1 MPVAAKTA
9 PAAPPAPT
17 APFAP
22 AASTTPAASD
32 IDRRAGGAVGASGS
46 IVGFNGRRRTPPPV
60 NEPIRSYA
68 PGTPERAELKARL
81 ESMSAE
87 QVDIPVV
94 VDGREIRTGDTA
106 HVVMPHAHQHVLA
119 TWHAATTEHV
129 AQAID
134 AAERARADWGNWPFE
149 ERAGVFLRAAELLST
164 RYRAT
169 INAATMLGQSK
180 TAYQSEIDAAC
191 ELADFWRF
199 NVHFA
204 ENLYADQPISDRG
217 MWNQTD
223 YRPLEGF
230 IYAVTPF
237 NFTAIGGNL
246 PTAPALM
253 GNTVLWKPSMTAML
267 SAHYVMQI
275 LTEAGLPPGVINF
288 LPGDPVAI
296 SNTALSH
303 RNFAGLHFTGS
314 TTVFNMMW
322 KQIGA
327 NTNMYR
333 TYPRIVGETGGKD
346 FIVAHPSADVEAL
359 AVAIVRGGFEYQG
372 QKCSAASRI
381 YVPQSIWGEV
391 RDRVIAMMQEIKVGD
406 VRDFRNFMG
415 AVIDKRAF
423 DKISGYLEDAKQNAK
438 VLAGGTV
445 RGDVGYFIDP
455 TLVES
460 KDPSYRLM
468 CEEIFGPVVTAYAY
482 PDAKFSE
489 ILDTVNRTS
498 PYALTGSIFARD
510 RSAVHEA
517 MLKLRDAAG
526 NFYINDKPTGAVVGQ
541 QPFGGA
547 RASGTNDKA
556 GSMLN
561 LARWVSARSVKETF
575 AAARDFT
582 YPFMGAE

>member
-1 MPVAAKTA
+1 MSVATKPT
-9 PAAPPAPT
+9 PAAPSA
-17 APFAP
+17 
-22 AASTTPAASD
+22 
-32 IDRRAGGAVGASGS
+32 GAVDSSSSPDLAREVPRAEGAHGS
-46 IVGFNGRRRTPPPV
+46 TVGFNGHRRTPPPL
-60 NEPIRSYA
+60 NEPVRSYA

-81 ESMSAE
+81 ASMATE
-87 QVDIPVV
+87 RVDIPIVI
-94 VDGREIRTGDTA
+94 DGREIRTGETTQ
-106 HVVMPHAHQHVLA
+106 VTMPHAHQHVLGE
-119 TWHAATTEHV
+119 WHAASASHV

-169 INAATMLGQSK
+169 LNAATMLGQSK
-180 TAYQSEIDAAC
+180 TAFQAEVDAAC

-204 ENLYADQPISDRG
+204 ETLYSDQPISDRG
-217 MWNQTD
+217 IWNQTD

-253 GNTVLWKPSMTAML
+253 GNTVLWKPSATAML

-296 SNTALSH
+296 SNAALSH
-303 RNFAGLHFTGS
+303 RHFAGLHFTGS
-314 TTVFNMMW
+314 TTVFNLMW

-327 NTNMYR
+327 NTSSYR

-346 FIVAHPSADVEAL
+346 FIVAHSSADAEAL

-372 QKCSAASRI
+372 QKCSAASRVYI
-381 YVPQSIWGEV
+381 PQSLWAEV
-391 RDRVIAMMQEIKVGD
+391 RDRVVAMMKEITVGD

-423 DKISGYLEDAKQNAK
+423 DKISGYLDDAKQHAK
-438 VLAGGTV
+438 VIAGGTA
-445 RGDVGYFIDP
+445 RGELGYFIDP
-455 TLVES
+455 TLVEA
-460 KDPSYRLM
+460 KDAGYRLM
-468 CEEIFGPVVTAYAY
+468 CEEIFGPVVTTFVY
-482 PDAKFSE
+482 PDAKFVE

-510 RSAVHEA
+510 RSAVHKA
-517 MLKLRDAAG
+517 MLMLRDAAG

-561 LARWVSARSVKETF
+561 LARWMSARSVKETF
-575 AAARDFT
+575 APPHDFR

>member
-1 MPVAAKTA
+1 MPVATKSPATPDA
-9 PAAPPAPT
+9 PAAPVIT
-17 APFAP
+17 VTFP
-22 AASTTPAASD
+22 AAEKPEGRTPG
-32 IDRRAGGAVGASGS
+32 AGGARGS
-46 IVGFNGRRRTPPPV
+46 IVGFNGARRTPPPV
-60 NEPIRSYA
+60 NEPVRGYA

-81 ESMSAE
+81 ASMSAE
-87 QVDIPVV
+87 QADIPIV

-106 HVVMPHAHQHVLA
+106 QIVMPHAHQHVLG

-129 AQAID
+129 AQAIK
-134 AAERARADWGNWPFE
+134 ASERARADWGNWPFE

-164 RYRAT
+164 RWRAT
-169 INAATMLGQSK
+169 LNAATMLGQSK
-180 TAYQSEIDAAC
+180 TAFQAEVDAAC

-217 MWNQTD
+217 IWNQTD

-296 SNTALSH
+296 SNAALSH
-303 RNFAGLHFTGS
+303 RDFAGLHFTGS
-314 TTVFNMMW
+314 TTVFNLMW

-327 NTNMYR
+327 NTNSYR

-346 FIVAHPSADVEAL
+346 FIVAHASADAEAL

-381 YVPQSIWGEV
+381 YVPQSLWGEV
-391 RDRVIAMMQEIKVGD
+391 RDRVIAMMKEIKVGD
-406 VRDFRNFMG
+406 VRDFKNFMG

-423 DKISGYLEDAKQNAK
+423 DKISGYLDDAKRNAK
-438 VLAGGTV
+438 VLAGGTS
-445 RGDVGYFIDP
+445 RGDTGWFIDP
-455 TLVES
+455 TLVEAT
-460 KDPSYRLM
+460 DPSYRLM

-482 PDAKFSE
+482 PDGKFSE

-510 RSAVHEA
+510 RGAVHEA
-517 MLKLRDAAG
+517 MLRLRDAAG

-575 AAARDFT
+575 APPHDFK

>member
-1 MPVAAKTA
+1 MPVVTKSPTIA
-9 PAAPPAPT
+9 PAKSAP

-22 AASTTPAASD
+22 EAPRSAEATHGT
-32 IDRRAGGAVGASGS
+32 IL
-46 IVGFNGRRRTPPPV
+46 GFNGNRRTPPPV
-60 NEPIRSYA
+60 NEPVKSYA
-68 PGTPERAELKARL
+68 PGTPDRAELKARL
-81 ESMSAE
+81 ASMANE
-87 QVDIPVV
+87 HIDIPIVI
-94 VDGREIRTGDTA
+94 DGREIRTGVTA
-106 HVVMPHAHQHVLA
+106 QVTMPHAHQHVLA
-119 TWHAATTEHV
+119 DWHGGDASHV
-129 AQAID
+129 ALAID
-134 AAERARADWGNWPFE
+134 AARRARADWGNWPFA

-164 RYRAT
+164 TWRAT
-169 INAATMLGQSK
+169 LNAATMLGQSK
-180 TAYQSEIDAAC
+180 TAFQAEVDAAC

-204 ENLYADQPISDRG
+204 ESLYADQPISDKG
-217 MWNQTD
+217 IWNQTD

-253 GNTVLWKPSMTAML
+253 GNTVIWKPAPAAML
-267 SAHYVMQI
+267 SAYYVMQL

-288 LPGDPVAI
+288 LPGDAIAI
-296 SNTALSH
+296 SNAALSH
-303 RNFAGLHFTGS
+303 REFAGLHFTGS
-314 TTVFNMMW
+314 TTVFNLMW

-327 NTNMYR
+327 NAANYR
-333 TYPRIVGETGGKD
+333 AYPRIVGETGGKD
-346 FIVAHPSADVEAL
+346 FIVAHPSADTEAL
-359 AVAIVRGGFEYQG
+359 AVAIIRGGFEYQG

-381 YVPQSIWGEV
+381 YVPQSLWSEV
-391 RDRVIAMMQEIKVGD
+391 RDRVIAMMKEIKVGD

-423 DKISGYLEDAKQNAK
+423 DKISGYLDDAKKNAK
-438 VLAGGTV
+438 VLAGGTA
-445 RGDVGYFIDP
+445 RGETGWFVDP
-455 TLVES
+455 TLVET
-460 KDPSYRLM
+460 KDPGYRLL

-482 PDAKFSE
+482 PDAKFGE
-489 ILDTVNRTS
+489 ILETVNRTS

-510 RSAVHEA
+510 RAAVQTA
-517 MLKLRDAAG
+517 MLALRDAAG
-526 NFYINDKPTGAVVGQ
+526 NFYINDKPTSAVVGQ

-561 LARWVSARSVKETF
+561 LARWVSARSVKETL
-575 AAARDFT
+575 APPHDYR

>member
-1 MPVAAKTA
+1 MPVATKTSK
-9 PAAPPAPT
+9 AAPKQASAPVKNSNDNG
-17 APFAP
+17 AG
-22 AASTTPAASD
+22 ST
-32 IDRRAGGAVGASGS
+32 RATGS
-46 IVGFNGRRRTPPPV
+46 IVAFNGIRRTPPPV

-81 ESMSAE
+81 ASMATE
-87 QVDIPVV
+87 HVDIPII
-94 VDGREIRTGDTA
+94 VDGKEIRTGETA
-106 HVVMPHAHQHVLA
+106 NVIMPHAHQHVLG
-119 TWHAATTEHV
+119 TWHGATVQHV

-180 TAYQSEIDAAC
+180 TAFQSEVDAAC

-204 ENLYADQPISDRG
+204 ETLLSDQPVNDKG
-217 MWNQTD
+217 VWNQSD

-253 GNTVLWKPSMTAML
+253 GNTVLWKPSATAML

-275 LTEAGLPPGVINF
+275 LIEAGLPPGVINF

-296 SNTALSH
+296 SNAALSH
-303 RNFAGLHFTGS
+303 RDFAGLHFTGS

-327 NTNMYR
+327 NTSSYR

-346 FIVAHPSADVEAL
+346 FIVAHHTADVEAL
-359 AVAIVRGGFEYQG
+359 AVAIIRGGYEYQG
-372 QKCSAASRI
+372 QKCSAASRVYI
-381 YVPQSIWGEV
+381 PKSLWGEV
-391 RDRVIAMMQEIKVGD
+391 RDRMVAMIEEISVGD

-415 AVIDKRAF
+415 AVIDKRSF
-423 DKISGYLEDAKQNAK
+423 DKISGYLDDAKKNAK
-438 VLAGGTV
+438 VIAGGTAH
-445 RGDVGYFIDP
+445 GDVGYFVDP
-455 TLVES
+455 TLVEA
-460 KDPSYRLM
+460 KDPGYRLM
-468 CEEIFGPVVTAYAY
+468 CEEIFGPVVTAYVY
-482 PDAKFSE
+482 PDAKYAE
-489 ILDTVNRTS
+489 ILDTVNKTS
-498 PYALTGSIFARD
+498 PYALTGAIFARD
-510 RSAVHEA
+510 RAAVHQA
-517 MLKLRDAAG
+517 MLALRDAAG
-526 NFYINDKPTGAVVGQ
+526 NFYINDKCTGAVVGQ

-575 AAARDFT
+575 APPRDFR

>member
-1 MPVAAKTA
+1 MPVATKPA
-9 PAAPPAPT
+9 PAAPASPAQTAPAPEQG
-17 APFAP
+17 APTSRNAE
-22 AASTTPAASD
+22 
-32 IDRRAGGAVGASGS
+32 GAQGS
-46 IVGFNGRRRTPPPV
+46 IFGFNGHRRTPPPI

-81 ESMSAE
+81 DSMATE
-87 QVDIPVV
+87 RVDIPIVI
-94 VDGREIRTGDTA
+94 DGHEIRTGETTR
-106 HVVMPHAHQHVLA
+106 VVMPHAHQHVLA
-119 TWHAATTEHV
+119 EWHAATVSHV

-169 INAATMLGQSK
+169 LNAATMLGQSK
-180 TAYQSEIDAAC
+180 TAFQAEVDAAC

-204 ENLYADQPISDRG
+204 EKLYSDQPISDRG
-217 MWNQTD
+217 VWNQTD

-253 GNTVLWKPSMTAML
+253 GNTVIWKPSSTAML
-267 SAHYVMQI
+267 SAYYVLQI

-288 LPGDPVAI
+288 LTGDAAAI
-296 SNTALSH
+296 SNAALSH
-303 RNFAGLHFTGS
+303 RHFAGLHFTGS

-327 NTNMYR
+327 NTSSYR

-346 FIVAHPSADVEAL
+346 FIVAHPSADAEAL
-359 AVAIVRGGFEYQG
+359 AVAIIRGGFEYQG
-372 QKCSAASRI
+372 QKCSAASRVYI
-381 YVPQSIWGEV
+381 PQSLWGEV
-391 RDRVIAMMQEIKVGD
+391 RDRVVAMMKEIKVGD

-423 DKISGYLEDAKQNAK
+423 DKISGYLDDAKKNAT
-438 VLAGGTV
+438 VIAGGSV
-445 RGDVGYFIDP
+445 RGETGYFIDP
-455 TLVES
+455 TFVEA
-460 KDPSYRLM
+460 KDAGYRLM
-468 CEEIFGPVVTAYAY
+468 CEEIFGPVVTAFVY
-482 PDAKFSE
+482 PDAKFVE

-510 RSAVHEA
+510 RGAVQKA
-517 MLKLRDAAG
+517 MFTLRDAAG

-575 AAARDFT
+575 APPHDFR

>member
-1 MPVAAKTA
+1 MPVATKSPAAPEA
-9 PAAPPAPT
+9 PAAPVIT
-17 APFAP
+17 VNFP
-22 AASTTPAASD
+22 AAEKPEGRAS
-32 IDRRAGGAVGASGS
+32 GAVGARGS
-46 IVGFNGRRRTPPPV
+46 IVGFNGLRRTPPPV
-60 NEPIRSYA
+60 NEPVRSYA

-81 ESMSAE
+81 ESMSTE

-106 HVVMPHAHQHVLA
+106 QIVMPHAHQHVLG

-129 AQAID
+129 AQAIK

-164 RYRAT
+164 RWRAT
-169 INAATMLGQSK
+169 LNAATMLGQSK
-180 TAYQSEIDAAC
+180 TAFQAEVDAAC

-217 MWNQTD
+217 IWNQTD

-296 SNTALSH
+296 SNAALSH
-303 RNFAGLHFTGS
+303 RDFAGLHFTGS
-314 TTVFNMMW
+314 TTVFNLMW

-327 NTNMYR
+327 NANNYR

-381 YVPQSIWGEV
+381 YVPQSLWGEV
-391 RDRVIAMMQEIKVGD
+391 RDRVIAMMREIKVGD

-423 DKISGYLEDAKQNAK
+423 DKISGYLADAKKNAK
-438 VLAGGTV
+438 VLAGGTA
-445 RGDVGYFIDP
+445 RGETGWFIDP
-455 TLVES
+455 TLVEAT
-460 KDPSYRLM
+460 DPSYRLM

-510 RSAVHEA
+510 RGAVHEA

-575 AAARDFT
+575 APPHDFK
-582 YPFMGAE
+582 YPYMGAE

>member
-1 MPVAAKTA
+1 MPVATKPA
-9 PAAPPAPT
+9 PAAPASPAQTAPAPEQ
-17 APFAP
+17 
-22 AASTTPAASD
+22 
-32 IDRRAGGAVGASGS
+32 GASISRNAEGAQGS
-46 IVGFNGRRRTPPPV
+46 IFGFNGHRRTPPPI

-81 ESMSAE
+81 DSMATE
-87 QVDIPVV
+87 RVDIPIVI
-94 VDGREIRTGDTA
+94 DGHEIRTGETTR
-106 HVVMPHAHQHVLA
+106 VVMPHAHQHVLA
-119 TWHAATTEHV
+119 EWHAATVSHV

-169 INAATMLGQSK
+169 LNAATMLGQSK
-180 TAYQSEIDAAC
+180 TAFQAEVDAAC

-204 ENLYADQPISDRG
+204 EKLYSDQPISDRG
-217 MWNQTD
+217 VWNQTD

-253 GNTVLWKPSMTAML
+253 GNTVLWKPSSTAML
-267 SAHYVMQI
+267 SAYYVLQI

-288 LPGDPVAI
+288 LTGDAAAI
-296 SNTALSH
+296 SNAALSH
-303 RNFAGLHFTGS
+303 RHFAGLHFTGS

-327 NTNMYR
+327 NTSSYR

-346 FIVAHPSADVEAL
+346 FIVAHPSADAEAL
-359 AVAIVRGGFEYQG
+359 AVAIIRGGFEYQG
-372 QKCSAASRI
+372 QKCSAASRVYI
-381 YVPQSIWGEV
+381 PQSLWGEV
-391 RDRVIAMMQEIKVGD
+391 RDRVVAMMKEIKVGD

-423 DKISGYLEDAKQNAK
+423 DKISGYLDDAKKNAT
-438 VLAGGTV
+438 VIAGGSV
-445 RGDVGYFIDP
+445 RGETGYFIDP
-455 TLVES
+455 TFVEA
-460 KDPSYRLM
+460 KDAGYRLM
-468 CEEIFGPVVTAYAY
+468 CEEIFGPVVTAFVY
-482 PDAKFSE
+482 PDAKFVE

-510 RSAVHEA
+510 RGAVQKA
-517 MLKLRDAAG
+517 MFTLRDAAG

-547 RASGTNDKA
+547 RASGTDDKA
-556 GSMLN
+556 GSVFN
-561 LARWVSARSVKETF
+561 LIR
-575 AAARDFT
+575 
-582 YPFMGAE
+582 

>member
-1 MPVAAKTA
+1 MPVATKPAPVAPASPAQTA
-9 PAAPPAPT
+9 PAPEQG
-17 APFAP
+17 
-22 AASTTPAASD
+22 AATSQSAD
-32 IDRRAGGAVGASGS
+32 GAQGS
-46 IVGFNGRRRTPPPV
+46 ISGFNGHRRTPPPI

-68 PGTPERAELKARL
+68 PGTADRAELKARL
-81 ESMSAE
+81 DSMATE
-87 QVDIPVV
+87 RVDIPIVI
-94 VDGREIRTGDTA
+94 DGREIRTGETTR
-106 HVVMPHAHQHVLA
+106 VVMPHAHQHVLA
-119 TWHAATTEHV
+119 EWHAATVSHV

-134 AAERARADWGNWPFE
+134 AAEHARADWGNWPFE

-169 INAATMLGQSK
+169 LNAATMLGQSK
-180 TAYQSEIDAAC
+180 TAFQAEVDAAC

-204 ENLYADQPISDRG
+204 EKLYSDQPISDRG
-217 MWNQTD
+217 VWNQTD

-253 GNTVLWKPSMTAML
+253 GNTVIWKPSSTAML
-267 SAHYVMQI
+267 SAYYVLQI

-288 LPGDPVAI
+288 LTGDAAAI
-296 SNTALSH
+296 SNAALSH
-303 RNFAGLHFTGS
+303 HHFAGLHFTGS

-327 NTNMYR
+327 NTSSYR

-346 FIVAHPSADVEAL
+346 FIVAHPSADAEAL
-359 AVAIVRGGFEYQG
+359 AVAIIRGGFEYQG
-372 QKCSAASRI
+372 QKCSAASRVYI
-381 YVPQSIWGEV
+381 PQSLWGEV
-391 RDRVIAMMQEIKVGD
+391 RDRVVAMMKEIKVGD

-423 DKISGYLEDAKQNAK
+423 DKISGYLDDAKKNAT
-438 VLAGGTV
+438 VIAGGTV
-445 RGDVGYFIDP
+445 RGETGYFIDP
-455 TLVES
+455 TFVEA
-460 KDPSYRLM
+460 KDAGYRLM
-468 CEEIFGPVVTAYAY
+468 CEEIFGPVVTAFVY
-482 PDAKFSE
+482 PDAKFVE

-510 RSAVHEA
+510 RGAVQKA
-517 MLKLRDAAG
+517 MFTLRDAAG

-575 AAARDFT
+575 APPHDFR

>member
-1 MPVAAKTA
+1 MPVATKPA
-9 PAAPPAPT
+9 PAAPASPAQTAPAPEQG
-17 APFAP
+17 
-22 AASTTPAASD
+22 AAISRNAD
-32 IDRRAGGAVGASGS
+32 GAKGS
-46 IVGFNGRRRTPPPV
+46 IFGFNGHRRTPPPI
-60 NEPIRSYA
+60 NEPVRSYA
-68 PGTPERAELKARL
+68 PGTPDRAELKARL
-81 ESMSAE
+81 DSMAAE
-87 QVDIPVV
+87 RIDIPIVI
-94 VDGREIRTGDTA
+94 DGREIRTGDTTR
-106 HVVMPHAHQHVLA
+106 VVMPHAHQHVLA
-119 TWHAATTEHV
+119 EWHGATASHV
-129 AQAID
+129 GQAID

-169 INAATMLGQSK
+169 LNAATMLGQSK
-180 TAYQSEIDAAC
+180 TAFQAEVDAAC

-204 ENLYADQPISDRG
+204 EKLYSDQPINDRG
-217 MWNQTD
+217 VWNQTD

-253 GNTVLWKPSMTAML
+253 GNTVIWKPSSTAML
-267 SAHYVMQI
+267 SAYYVLQI

-288 LPGDPVAI
+288 LTGDAAMI
-296 SNTALSH
+296 SNAALSH
-303 RNFAGLHFTGS
+303 CHFAGLHFTGS

-322 KQIGA
+322 TQIGA
-327 NTNMYR
+327 NTSSYR

-346 FIVAHPSADVEAL
+346 FIVAHPSADAEAL
-359 AVAIVRGGFEYQG
+359 AVAIIRGGFEYQG
-372 QKCSAASRI
+372 QKCSAASRVYI
-381 YVPQSIWGEV
+381 PQSLWGEV
-391 RDRVIAMMQEIKVGD
+391 RDRVVAMMKEIKVGD

-423 DKISGYLEDAKQNAK
+423 DKISGYLDDAKKNAT
-438 VLAGGTV
+438 VIAGGV
-445 RGDVGYFIDP
+445 ARGETGYFIDP
-455 TLVES
+455 TFVEA
-460 KDPSYRLM
+460 KDAGYRLM
-468 CEEIFGPVVTAYAY
+468 CEEIFGPVVTAFVY
-482 PDAKFSE
+482 PDAKFVE

-510 RSAVHEA
+510 RGAVQKA
-517 MLKLRDAAG
+517 MFMLRDAAG

-575 AAARDFT
+575 APPHDFR